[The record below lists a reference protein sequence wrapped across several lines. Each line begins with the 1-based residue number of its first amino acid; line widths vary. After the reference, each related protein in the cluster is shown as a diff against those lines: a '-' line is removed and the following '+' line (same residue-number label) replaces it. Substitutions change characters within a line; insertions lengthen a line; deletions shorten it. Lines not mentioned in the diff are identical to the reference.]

1 MPVPSLLLALL
12 GAASATQISVRTAAC
27 PLGDGP
33 VRVYDRVS
41 VDTVGGYDSDL
52 ARYSGQ
58 GQFREY
64 AVSTC
69 PDNLFSLYGADMGA
83 LPLDQ
88 ALSDALTAR
97 LAELRPAL
105 PPPDELQ
112 TWDRYRIAAHMYQAL
127 GRDPVFLGDLLLQA
141 SWTARDRAV
150 GIYEGLEGPEAAR
163 ALLDAGARELDRELP
178 PHQRKILLHNLA
190 RVAHRGGWGAER
202 DRHLAAFEAVGGLTP
217 REREVLDT
225 FRRMANQVEPQ
236 LQDQAIAAYRAA
248 LDRGGLPQAESARVT
263 YLLADLLRRRG
274 QPAEARGLFDR
285 VAVNRDSPENLRQM
299 AVFLS
304 ADLAGRAA
312 SSGPPR

>member
-1 MPVPSLLLALL
+1 MPVPPLLLSLI
-12 GAASATQISVRTAAC
+12 GVAAATQISVRTTAC

-64 AVSTC
+64 AISTC
-69 PDNLFSLYGADMGA
+69 PDNLFSLYGADMGTI
-83 LPLDQ
+83 PLDA
-88 ALSDALTAR
+88 ALRDALAAR

-105 PPPDELQ
+105 PADDALQ
-112 TWDRYRIAAHMYQAL
+112 TWDRYQIAAHMYQAL

-150 GIYEGLEGPEAAR
+150 GIYEGLEGPQAAR
-163 ALLDAGARELDRELP
+163 ALLDAGASELDRELP
-178 PHQRKILLHNLA
+178 PHQRKIVLHNLA

-202 DRHLAAFEAVGGLTP
+202 DRHLAAFEAVGALTP

-225 FRRMANQVEPQ
+225 FRRMATEVEPQ

-248 LDRGGLPQAESARVT
+248 LERGGLPAAEAARVH
-263 YLLADLLRRRG
+263 YLVADLLRRRG
-274 QPAEARGLFDR
+274 QGAEARAHFDR
-285 VAVNRDSPENLRQM
+285 AAANREIPENLRQM

-304 ADLAGRAA
+304 SDLARSATGG
-312 SSGPPR
+312 GPPG